1 MANAARYVIINAVIK
16 MYNIFTQWLTLSV
29 IFFLADYIT
38 GLVDVVTLG
47 GLVAGSFIIGAWT
60 TLMQRAST
68 LLPRFTGKALVVA
81 SVFMGV
87 QVLCQVLPGYT
98 ADVTPALMIFLVLYS
113 AVAVAAGNYLK
124 N

>member
-1 MANAARYVIINAVIK
+1 

-98 ADVTPALMIFLVLYS
+98 VEVTPALMMFFVLYS
-113 AVAVAAGNYLK
+113 AVAVAVGNYLK